1 MPYCGTIVSTFPAR
15 VPPPS
20 LIRLSRPRFWLYETG
35 TYVLGAAAAHASP
48 DPTRFI
54 LFLLFAGYF
63 LFPANLLIYG
73 INDVYDYETDRNNP
87 KKQGYEGLLE
97 PKWHPYVVRNVVL
110 WNLPF
115 LVVLPWLTPPVVLA
129 LAAFAFCATFYSAPP
144 IRAKARPFL
153 DSLFSAGHYVA
164 TGVFGYLLVSG
175 AGSPSW
181 TMVIA
186 GLAWCVAMH
195 AYSAIPDIRSDSEA
209 GLSTIAT
216 RLTAKPTIVLCAILY
231 ACAATLAWPVLG
243 WVSVA
248 GGSTYL
254 AFMLL
259 SWNRDEARLLRI
271 YRFFP
276 ALNAAIGATIT
287 LLLLSR
293 SFPFLP

>member
-1 MPYCGTIVSTFPAR
+1 MGGSSEPAGLAPFL
-15 VPPPS
+15 V
-20 LIRLSRPRFWLYETG
+20 F
-35 TYVLGAAAAHASP
+35 AA
-48 DPTRFI
+48 
-54 LFLLFAGYF
+54 YF

-73 INDVYDYETDRNNP
+73 VNDVYDYETDRANP
-87 KKQGYEGLLE
+87 KKQGYESLLE
-97 PKWHPYVVRNVVL
+97 PEWHSYVLRSVA
-110 WNLPF
+110 WYNLPF
-115 LVVLPWLTPPVVLA
+115 LVAIPWLTLASSLA

-164 TGVFGYLLVSG
+164 TGVFGYLLISG
-175 AGSPSW
+175 AGSPDW
-181 TMVIA
+181 AMVIS

-195 AYSAIPDIRSDSEA
+195 AYSAVPDIRSDAEA

-216 RLTAKPTIVLCAILY
+216 KLSAKPTIALCAILY
-231 ACAATLAWPVLG
+231 ACAAVLSWPVLG
-243 WVSVA
+243 WVAVA

-259 SWNRDEARLLRI
+259 SWNRDEERLLRI

-276 ALNAAIGATIT
+276 LLNAVVGATIT
-287 LLLLSR
+287 FLLLSR